1 MNEETEFDRPPPPT
15 PTPAPMPDPAASPAH
30 LRRALELYESLLDAR
45 ALAEA
50 MDGSFASAP
59 IFRLKIGRQI
69 GLDALGLSEMAV
81 GLRLRGLIL
90 ADIESWKAAAG
101 ELLRVQFK
109 IPIAV
114 IAEMEREHARRG
126 RDWTMTGDPVVC
138 AVGCETG
145 EEAGDEAGDET
156 GRHRGDHGARR

>member
-1 MNEETEFDRPPPPT
+1 MNDETIFHRAPDAGLIFDRAPAPDLSPEPA
-15 PTPAPMPDPAASPAH
+15 PGFAREPVPAPMPDPAASPAH

-50 MDGSFASAP
+50 MDGSFAAAP

-81 GLRLRGLIL
+81 GLRLRALIL

-126 RDWTMTGDPVVC
+126 RDWSMTGDLYKTPEC
-138 AVGCETG
+138 A
-145 EEAGDEAGDET
+145 A
-156 GRHRGDHGARR
+156 